1 MVDLNSEAGAINI
14 DGYRYVLWRNW
25 VPNNR
30 RRMLWIMLN
39 PSKADEK
46 QSDRTLQQCIHFSDR
61 ELYGGLEVVNL
72 FAYQTPYPRKLRE
85 IPDPIGS
92 ENPRHL
98 EEAVQRAAECGAKV
112 VVAWGARGHKGIYK
126 QQADTVLALLR
137 RCADIQLY
145 CLGTTQA
152 GCPCH
157 PCRLSGE
164 TDMDLYV

>member
-1 MVDLNSEAGAINI
+1 MGAKRMVDLNSKAGAINI

-98 EEAVQRAAECGAKV
+98 ETVWKAV
-112 VVAWGARGHKGIYK
+112 
-126 QQADTVLALLR
+126 
-137 RCADIQLY
+137 
-145 CLGTTQA
+145 
-152 GCPCH
+152 
-157 PCRLSGE
+157 
-164 TDMDLYV
+164 